1 MIKHLRVP
9 ENKAQEA
16 KSFLEKLQA
25 LNDSFLPIKKEGHIL
40 WPLNFEVD
48 GEIVECEGIRATRI
62 SRDYR
67 LRLPSEIQNLA
78 PRAFDIF
85 GDIAIVKLPEESIEY
100 SETISQALL
109 DSHKNISKVALDLG
123 VKGDY
128 RIRRL
133 EMLKGKSDFVSSH
146 RENGFEFTLDISKVY
161 FSPRLA
167 MERKRIYDI
176 TKSEET
182 VLDAFA
188 GASPF
193 SVGLAAKGCKVTAVD
208 SNPAAEQ
215 WSHNNFK
222 LNNVSELNY
231 NFFCSK
237 IEDILPDL
245 AFFDKIIM
253 NNPTNSLPYLQEL
266 SKKLKSGG
274 LIHFYK
280 IVEKEEFFNVEEH
293 LGLDFT
299 CAFERQVHPYSPQSS
314 LMVFDISKSD
324 SNVQKTNQ

>member
-1 MIKHLRVP
+1 MIKHLKVP

-16 KSFLEKLQA
+16 KSFLEELHA
-25 LNDSFLPIKKEGHIL
+25 LNDSFLPIKIEGHIL

-48 GEIVECEGIRATRI
+48 GEIIECEGRRATRI

-67 LRLPSEIQNLA
+67 LRLPSEIQNIA

-85 GDIAIVKLPEESIEY
+85 GDIAIIKLSEELMAY
-100 SETISQALL
+100 SEPISQALL

-133 EMLKGKSDFVSSH
+133 EMLTGKSDFVSNH

-208 SNPAAEQ
+208 SNPDAEK
-215 WSHNNFK
+215 WSHNNFE
-222 LNNVSELNY
+222 LNNVSDLNY

-237 IEDILPDL
+237 IEDILEDL
-245 AFFDKIIM
+245 PFFDRIIM

-266 SKKLKSGG
+266 SNKLKPEGI
-274 LIHFYK
+274 IHLYK
-280 IVEKEEFFNVEEH
+280 IVEEDEFFNVQDY
-293 LGLDFT
+293 LGLGFI
-299 CAFERQVHPYSPQSS
+299 CVFERQVHPYSPQSS

>member
-1 MIKHLRVP
+1 MIKHLKVP

-16 KSFLEKLQA
+16 KSFLEELHA
-25 LNDSFLPIKKEGHIL
+25 LNDSFLPIKIEGHIL

-48 GEIVECEGIRATRI
+48 GEIIECEGRRATRI

-67 LRLPSEIQNLA
+67 LRLPSEIQNIA

-85 GDIAIVKLPEESIEY
+85 GDIAIIKLSEELMAY
-100 SETISQALL
+100 SEPISQALL

-133 EMLKGKSDFVSSH
+133 EMLTGKSDFVSNH

-208 SNPAAEQ
+208 SNPDAEK
-215 WSHNNFK
+215 WSHNNFE

-237 IEDILPDL
+237 IEDILEDL
-245 AFFDKIIM
+245 PFFDRIIM
-253 NNPTNSLPYLQEL
+253 NNPTTSLPYLQEL
-266 SKKLKSGG
+266 SNKLKPEGI
-274 LIHFYK
+274 IHLYK
-280 IVEKEEFFNVEEH
+280 IVEKDEFFNVQDY
-293 LGLDFT
+293 LGLGFI
-299 CAFERQVHPYSPQSS
+299 CVFERQVHPYSPQSS